1 MKKILILLTGG
12 TMLSGCGAK
21 VDDLVVFTNDI
32 KQNTQ
37 VSIEAYPE
45 FNKLEPV
52 EYGASDLRSPFE
64 RKQNLGQSAEVVNN
78 NANCLQPQ
86 RNRQKTKLES
96 YGIDALRMA
105 GVFSINGQ
113 QWALIKANDGS
124 LHRVK
129 RGQYIGLFNGKV
141 TSINDTQ
148 LVIQELLPDGAGC
161 WKTKQA
167 TLTMS
172 SVPGENDNV

>member
-1 MKKILILLTGG
+1 MKKIISVLIVSGA
-12 TMLSGCGAK
+12 LSGCGAK
-21 VDDLVVFTNDI
+21 VDDLVAFTTDI

-52 EYGASDLRSPFE
+52 QYGASDLRSPFE
-64 RKQNLGQSAEVVNN
+64 RKQNNGQTVEVVNN
-78 NANCLQPQ
+78 NANCLQPEA
-86 RNRQKTKLES
+86 NRQKTKLES

-105 GVFSINGQ
+105 GVFSISGQ
-113 QWALIKANDGS
+113 KWALVKANDGS

-172 SVPGENDNV
+172 SVTGENDNV